1 MDDKEKIESLIDELY
16 VLHKGAGERMLKL
29 GNENKKVVD
38 NMHKIQIGMETLFLK
53 QLEEEKKG
61 NNFIVC
67 VMFVSLMITAGF
79 FVYSMLSM
87 KSKVASYTEVVERQS
102 DKLYK
107 LASDMNY
114 VMNELYKEQKQFLKE
129 NKCNID

>member
-53 QLEEEKKG
+53 QLEKEKKG
-61 NNFIVC
+61 NNFIVY
-67 VMFVSLMITAGF
+67 VMFVSLMIVAGF

-87 KSKVASYTEVVERQS
+87 KSKVTSYTEVVERQS